1 MKLFPSIL
9 MRKIFFR
16 LKRIFGRKDTM
27 LNFDDKKFKEKTLAR
42 DEIFSGK
49 IFHVVKDVVSLPD
62 GQESF
67 RELVFHNGGTA
78 IAPVHNNKMILVGQY
93 RKALEKF
100 IFEIPAGKLE
110 VGEEKDPKAAALRE
124 LEEETGFL
132 AEDLT
137 EIAAFYGTPGF
148 SSEKTYVYFSSNLT
162 KIDHP
167 KPADDGEF
175 LEQIE
180 VTLSEAK
187 KMIQLEQIAD
197 AKTIMAIWYWEMQ
210 YLKKEVAEDA

>member
-1 MKLFPSIL
+1 
-9 MRKIFFR
+9 
-16 LKRIFGRKDTM
+16 M
-27 LNFDDKKFKEKTLAR
+27 LNFDDKKFEEKTLAR
-42 DEIFSGK
+42 EEIFSGK
-49 IFHVVKDVVSLPD
+49 IFHVVKDVVSLHD

-67 RELVFHNGGTA
+67 RELVFHKGGTA

-110 VGEEKDPKAAALRE
+110 KGEEKDPKAAALRE
-124 LEEETGFL
+124 LEEETGYL
-132 AEDLT
+132 AQDLT
-137 EIAAFYGTPGF
+137 EITAFYGPPGF

-162 KIDHP
+162 KVEHP

-187 KMIQLEQIAD
+187 KMIELEQIAD

-210 YLKKEVAEDA
+210 YLKKELENNA

>member
-1 MKLFPSIL
+1 
-9 MRKIFFR
+9 
-16 LKRIFGRKDTM
+16 M
-27 LNFDDKKFKEKTLAR
+27 LNFDDKKFEEKTLAR
-42 DEIFSGK
+42 EEIFSGK
-49 IFHVVKDVVSLPD
+49 IFHVVKDVVSLYD

-110 VGEEKDPKAAALRE
+110 KGEEKDPKAAALRE
-124 LEEETGFL
+124 LEEETGYL
-132 AEDLT
+132 AQDLT
-137 EIAAFYGTPGF
+137 EITAFYGTPGF

-162 KIDHP
+162 KVEHP
-167 KPADDGEF
+167 KPTDDGEL

-187 KMIQLEQIAD
+187 KMIELEQIAD

-210 YLKKEVAEDA
+210 YLKKELENNA